1 MEKTN
6 EQLHQEFQGA
16 LKNLSEKIYNLLHHG
31 SYQLEYIN
39 RDYTTQKVTSATM
52 RAKDFLLFMRLDE
65 RNKYLEAKGTEVTVT
80 LPNNPLDQKAKGTE
94 VTVTL
99 PDNPL
104 DQKLLDAWD
113 MQSIDNDIAYH
124 IKTLEALQKQ
134 KSNLQEKYGKDEG
147 SK

>member
-6 EQLHQEFQGA
+6 EQLHQEFQDA
-16 LKNLSEKIYNLLHHG
+16 LKNLSEKIYNLLHYG
-31 SYQLEYIN
+31 SYQLEYVN
-39 RDYTTQKVTSATM
+39 RDFETQAVTSATM

-80 LPNNPLDQKAKGTE
+80 LP
-94 VTVTL
+94 
-99 PDNPL
+99 DNPL
-104 DQKLLDAWD
+104 DQKILDAWD
-113 MQSIDNDIAYH
+113 TQSIDNDIAYH
-124 IKTLEALQKQ
+124 IKTLEELQKQ

>member
-6 EQLHQEFQGA
+6 EQLHQEFQDA

-31 SYQLEYIN
+31 SYQLEYVN

-80 LPNNPLDQKAKGTE
+80 LPNNPLDQK
-94 VTVTL
+94 
-99 PDNPL
+99 
-104 DQKLLDAWD
+104 LLDAWD

-134 KSNLQEKYGKDEG
+134 KSNLQEKYGKDEE

>member
-1 MEKTN
+1 M
-6 EQLHQEFQGA
+6 
-16 LKNLSEKIYNLLHHG
+16 LHHG
-31 SYQLEYIN
+31 SYQLEYVN

-65 RNKYLEAKGTEVTVT
+65 RNKYLE
-80 LPNNPLDQKAKGTE
+80 AKGTE

-147 SK
+147 NK

>member
-6 EQLHQEFQGA
+6 EQLHQEFQDA
-16 LKNLSEKIYNLLHHG
+16 LKNLSEKIYNLLHYG
-31 SYQLEYIN
+31 SYQLEYVN
-39 RDYTTQKVTSATM
+39 RDFETQAVTSATM
-52 RAKDFLLFMRLDE
+52 RAKDSLLFMRLDE

-80 LPNNPLDQKAKGTE
+80 LPNNPLDQK
-94 VTVTL
+94 
-99 PDNPL
+99 
-104 DQKLLDAWD
+104 LLDAWD

-124 IKTLEALQKQ
+124 IKKLEALQKQ

>member
-6 EQLHQEFQGA
+6 EQLHQEFQDA
-16 LKNLSEKIYNLLHHG
+16 LKNLSEKIYNLLHYG
-31 SYQLEYIN
+31 SYQLEYVN
-39 RDYTTQKVTSATM
+39 RDFETQAVTSATM
-52 RAKDFLLFMRLDE
+52 RAKDSLLFMRLDE

-80 LPNNPLDQKAKGTE
+80 LP
-94 VTVTL
+94 
-99 PDNPL
+99 DNPL
-104 DQKLLDAWD
+104 DQKILDAWD
-113 MQSIDNDIAYH
+113 TQSIDNDIAYH

>member
-6 EQLHQEFQGA
+6 EQLHQEFQDA
-16 LKNLSEKIYNLLHHG
+16 LNNLSEKIYNLLYHG
-31 SYQLEYIN
+31 SYQLEYVN

-80 LPNNPLDQKAKGTE
+80 LPNNPLDQR
-94 VTVTL
+94 
-99 PDNPL
+99 
-104 DQKLLDAWD
+104 LLDAWD
-113 MQSIDNDIAYH
+113 VQSIDNDIAYH

-147 SK
+147 SE

>member
-6 EQLHQEFQGA
+6 EQLHQEFQDA
-16 LKNLSEKIYNLLHHG
+16 LKNLSEKIYNLLYHG
-31 SYQLEYIN
+31 SYQLEYVN

-80 LPNNPLDQKAKGTE
+80 LPNNPLDQK
-94 VTVTL
+94 
-99 PDNPL
+99 
-104 DQKLLDAWD
+104 LLDAWD

>member
-6 EQLHQEFQGA
+6 EQLHQEFQDA

-31 SYQLEYIN
+31 SYQLEYVN

-80 LPNNPLDQKAKGTE
+80 LP
-94 VTVTL
+94 
-99 PDNPL
+99 DNPL

-113 MQSIDNDIAYH
+113 TQSIDNDIAYH

>member
-6 EQLHQEFQGA
+6 EQLHQEFQDA
-16 LKNLSEKIYNLLHHG
+16 LKNLSEKIYNLLYHG
-31 SYQLEYIN
+31 SYQLEYVN

-65 RNKYLEAKGTEVTVT
+65 RNKYLEAKGTEITVT
-80 LPNNPLDQKAKGTE
+80 LPN
-94 VTVTL
+94 
-99 PDNPL
+99 NPL

-147 SK
+147 NK

>member
-6 EQLHQEFQGA
+6 EQLHQEFQDA
-16 LKNLSEKIYNLLHHG
+16 LKNLSEKIYNLLYHG
-31 SYQLEYIN
+31 SYQLEYVN

-80 LPNNPLDQKAKGTE
+80 LP
-94 VTVTL
+94 
-99 PDNPL
+99 DNPL

-113 MQSIDNDIAYH
+113 IQSIDNEIAYH
-124 IKTLEALQKQ
+124 IKKLEALQKQ
-134 KSNLQEKYGKDEG
+134 KTNLQEKYGKDEG

>member
-1 MEKTN
+1 MEKIN
-6 EQLHQEFQGA
+6 KQLYQEFQDA

-31 SYQLEYIN
+31 SYQLEYVN

-80 LPNNPLDQKAKGTE
+80 LP
-94 VTVTL
+94 
-99 PDNPL
+99 DNPL
-104 DQKLLDAWD
+104 DQNLLDAWD
-113 MQSIDNDIAYH
+113 IQSIDNEIAYH

>member
-1 MEKTN
+1 MKKTN
-6 EQLHQEFQGA
+6 EQLHQEFQDA

-31 SYQLEYIN
+31 SYQLEYVN

-80 LPNNPLDQKAKGTE
+80 LP
-94 VTVTL
+94 
-99 PDNPL
+99 DNPL

-113 MQSIDNDIAYH
+113 IQSIDNEIAYH

-134 KSNLQEKYGKDEG
+134 KSNLQEKYGKDE
-147 SK
+147 

>member
-6 EQLHQEFQGA
+6 KQLHQEFQDA

-31 SYQLEYIN
+31 SYQLEYVN

-52 RAKDFLLFMRLDE
+52 RAKNFLLFMRLDE

-80 LPNNPLDQKAKGTE
+80 LP
-94 VTVTL
+94 
-99 PDNPL
+99 DNPL
-104 DQKLLDAWD
+104 DQNLLDAWD
-113 MQSIDNDIAYH
+113 IQSIDNEIAYH

>member
-6 EQLHQEFQGA
+6 EQLHQEFHDA

-31 SYQLEYIN
+31 SYQLEYVN

-80 LPNNPLDQKAKGTE
+80 LPNNPLDQK
-94 VTVTL
+94 
-99 PDNPL
+99 
-104 DQKLLDAWD
+104 LLDAWD

>member
-6 EQLHQEFQGA
+6 EQLHQEFQDA

-31 SYQLEYIN
+31 SYQLEYVN

-80 LPNNPLDQKAKGTE
+80 LPNNPLDQK
-94 VTVTL
+94 
-99 PDNPL
+99 
-104 DQKLLDAWD
+104 LLDAWD

>member
-6 EQLHQEFQGA
+6 EQLHQEFQDA
-16 LKNLSEKIYNLLHHG
+16 LKNLSEKIYNLLYHG
-31 SYQLEYIN
+31 SYQLEYVN

-65 RNKYLEAKGTEVTVT
+65 CNKYLEAKGTEVTVT
-80 LPNNPLDQKAKGTE
+80 LPN
-94 VTVTL
+94 
-99 PDNPL
+99 NPL

-147 SK
+147 SE

>member
-6 EQLHQEFQGA
+6 EQLHQEFQDA

-31 SYQLEYIN
+31 SYQLEYVN

-65 RNKYLEAKGTEVTVT
+65 RNKYLEAKGTEVTMT
-80 LPNNPLDQKAKGTE
+80 LPN
-94 VTVTL
+94 
-99 PDNPL
+99 NPL

-113 MQSIDNDIAYH
+113 IQSIDNDIAYH

-147 SK
+147 NK

>member
-6 EQLHQEFQGA
+6 EQLHQEFQDA
-16 LKNLSEKIYNLLHHG
+16 LKNLSEKIYNLLYHG
-31 SYQLEYIN
+31 SYQLEYVN

-80 LPNNPLDQKAKGTE
+80 LP
-94 VTVTL
+94 
-99 PDNPL
+99 DNPL

-113 MQSIDNDIAYH
+113 IQSIDNEIAYH

>member
-6 EQLHQEFQGA
+6 EQLHQEFHDA

-31 SYQLEYIN
+31 SYQLEYVN

-80 LPNNPLDQKAKGTE
+80 LP
-94 VTVTL
+94 
-99 PDNPL
+99 DNPL

-113 MQSIDNDIAYH
+113 IQSIDNEIAYH

-134 KSNLQEKYGKDEG
+134 KSNLQEKYEKDEG

>member
-6 EQLHQEFQGA
+6 EQLHQEFQDA
-16 LKNLSEKIYNLLHHG
+16 LKNLSEKIYNLLYHG
-31 SYQLEYIN
+31 SYQLEYVN

-80 LPNNPLDQKAKGTE
+80 LPNNPLDQK
-94 VTVTL
+94 
-99 PDNPL
+99 
-104 DQKLLDAWD
+104 LLDAWD

-134 KSNLQEKYGKDEG
+134 KSNLQEKHGKDEG

>member
-6 EQLHQEFQGA
+6 EQLHQEFQDA

-31 SYQLEYIN
+31 SYQLEYVN

-65 RNKYLEAKGTEVTVT
+65 RNKYLE
-80 LPNNPLDQKAKGTE
+80 AKGTE

-147 SK
+147 SE

>member
-6 EQLHQEFQGA
+6 EQLHQEFQDA

-31 SYQLEYIN
+31 SYQLEYVN

-52 RAKDFLLFMRLDE
+52 RSKDFLLFMRLDE
-65 RNKYLEAKGTEVTVT
+65 HNKYLEAKGTEVTVT
-80 LPNNPLDQKAKGTE
+80 LPNNPLDQM
-94 VTVTL
+94 
-99 PDNPL
+99 
-104 DQKLLDAWD
+104 LLDAWD

>member
-6 EQLHQEFQGA
+6 EQLHQEFQDA

-31 SYQLEYIN
+31 SYQLEYVN

-80 LPNNPLDQKAKGTE
+80 LP
-94 VTVTL
+94 
-99 PDNPL
+99 DNPL

-113 MQSIDNDIAYH
+113 TQSIDNEIAYH
-124 IKTLEALQKQ
+124 IKKLEALQKQ
-134 KSNLQEKYGKDEG
+134 KTNLQEKYGKDEG

>member
-6 EQLHQEFQGA
+6 EQLHQEFQDA

-31 SYQLEYIN
+31 SYQLEYVN

-80 LPNNPLDQKAKGTE
+80 LP
-94 VTVTL
+94 
-99 PDNPL
+99 DNPL

-113 MQSIDNDIAYH
+113 IQSIDNEIAYH

>member
-6 EQLHQEFQGA
+6 EQLHQEFQDA
-16 LKNLSEKIYNLLHHG
+16 LKNLSEKIYNLLYHG
-31 SYQLEYIN
+31 SYQLEYVN

-65 RNKYLEAKGTEVTVT
+65 RNKYLE
-80 LPNNPLDQKAKGTE
+80 AKGTE

>member
-6 EQLHQEFQGA
+6 EQLHQEFQDA

-31 SYQLEYIN
+31 SYQLEYVN

-65 RNKYLEAKGTEVTVT
+65 RNKYLE
-80 LPNNPLDQKAKGTE
+80 AKGTE

>member
-6 EQLHQEFQGA
+6 EQLHQEFQDA

-31 SYQLEYIN
+31 SYQLEYVN

-80 LPNNPLDQKAKGTE
+80 LPNNPLDQK
-94 VTVTL
+94 
-99 PDNPL
+99 
-104 DQKLLDAWD
+104 LLDAWGA
-113 MQSIDNDIAYH
+113 QSIDNEIAYH

>member
-80 LPNNPLDQKAKGTE
+80 LP
-94 VTVTL
+94 
-99 PDNPL
+99 DNPL

>member
-6 EQLHQEFQGA
+6 EQLHQEFQDA

-31 SYQLEYIN
+31 SYQLEYVN

-80 LPNNPLDQKAKGTE
+80 LPNNPLDQK
-94 VTVTL
+94 
-99 PDNPL
+99 
-104 DQKLLDAWD
+104 LLDAWD
-113 MQSIDNDIAYH
+113 TQSIDNDIAYH

-147 SK
+147 GK

>member
-6 EQLHQEFQGA
+6 EQLHQEFQDA
-16 LKNLSEKIYNLLHHG
+16 LKNLSEKIYNLLYHG
-31 SYQLEYIN
+31 SYQLEYVN
-39 RDYTTQKVTSATM
+39 RDYTTQKVASATM

-80 LPNNPLDQKAKGTE
+80 LPN
-94 VTVTL
+94 
-99 PDNPL
+99 NPL

>member
-6 EQLHQEFQGA
+6 EQLHQEFQDA
-16 LKNLSEKIYNLLHHG
+16 LKNLSEKIYNLLYHG
-31 SYQLEYIN
+31 SYQLEYVN

-80 LPNNPLDQKAKGTE
+80 LPNNPLDQK
-94 VTVTL
+94 
-99 PDNPL
+99 
-104 DQKLLDAWD
+104 LLDAWD
-113 MQSIDNDIAYH
+113 IQSIDNDIAYH

>member
-6 EQLHQEFQGA
+6 EQLHQEFQDA
-16 LKNLSEKIYNLLHHG
+16 LKNLSEKIYNLLYHG
-31 SYQLEYIN
+31 SYQLEYVN

-65 RNKYLEAKGTEVTVT
+65 RNKYLE
-80 LPNNPLDQKAKGTE
+80 AKGTE

-134 KSNLQEKYGKDEG
+134 KYNLQEKYGKDEG

>member
-6 EQLHQEFQGA
+6 EQLHQEFQDA

-31 SYQLEYIN
+31 SYQLEYVN

-80 LPNNPLDQKAKGTE
+80 LP
-94 VTVTL
+94 
-99 PDNPL
+99 DNPL
-104 DQKLLDAWD
+104 DQKVLDTWD
-113 MQSIDNDIAYH
+113 TQSIDNEIAYH
-124 IKTLEALQKQ
+124 IKKLEALQKQ